1 MKIVNILK
9 LVGST
14 FISLLTFHFLLA
26 IYLLNFIVVVNI
38 LRAPFLPKKLIAL
51 IERCVGRVYDRAIK
65 WFDRPGQGTIMRSD
79 LIELAIRN
87 MRSKITRSIITIS
100 GMSIGIGA
108 IVFLVSIGY
117 GIQNLVT
124 SRVARLDE
132 MQQADVAPQ
141 PGGKVQIN
149 DKTIADFKALPNT
162 KHVLPQISAVGK
174 ITYNNAVSDMAVY
187 GVTADYLKQ
196 SAVQPVEGKIFE
208 SNDLAASVSNLPQ
221 NNSKEESTASGVLG
235 DSIRKVSFQV
245 YPDTWVKIREKATNT
260 SKILGYTRRSESPTY
275 GSEVLGDYYL
285 DDATPRVGADGKKL
299 SVWVSAE
306 VEIWDAKSCTETQA
320 GCVDG
325 KYLKRLDEEGF
336 GVTVSGYLASTFL
349 AISEPVPDDP
359 AVLGVMY
366 SEVLAEAT
374 GSGSLAESEEST
386 ASADAALLASLASE
400 SGVLSEKPV
409 KQLVLSESSVKEA
422 VVNYA
427 MLKVLGLKESEAVG
441 KTFDASFVLTGS
453 QLDGK
458 DDKAES
464 VPAPYKIVGV
474 VPDDKTPYFYV
485 PFVDLRNL
493 GVLNYSQI
501 KLVAKSQ
508 EDLPK
513 LRKQVEGLGYGTQS
527 VVDTVAQINSIF
539 ATARTV
545 LALLGM
551 VALSIASLG
560 MFNTLTVSLL
570 ERTREVGLMKAMG
583 MRSSEVRELFLT
595 ESMMMGIFGGLFGL
609 LTGYLAGEGLG
620 LILSLVGLS
629 KGAGYLDIAYIPPYF
644 VTVIIV
650 LSLVVGIATGIYP
663 ARRATKISALNAL
676 RYE

>member
-1 MKIVNILK
+1 M
-9 LVGST
+9 
-14 FISLLTFHFLLA
+14 
-26 IYLLNFIVVVNI
+26 
-38 LRAPFLPKKLIAL
+38 PFLPKKLIAL
-51 IERCVGRVYDRAIK
+51 IERIIGRSYDQAIK
-65 WFDRPGQGTIMRSD
+65 LFDRPGKGTIMRSD

-124 SRVARLDE
+124 TRVARLDE
-132 MQQADVAPQ
+132 MQQADIVPQ

-149 DKTIADFKALPNT
+149 DKTISDLEALPNT
-162 KHVLPQISAVGK
+162 KLVLPQISAVGK
-174 ITYNNAVSDMAVY
+174 ITFNNAVSDMAVY
-187 GVTADYLKQ
+187 GVTASYLKQ

-208 SNDLAASVSNLPQ
+208 SNDLVSAVSTLPD
-221 NNSKEESTASGVLG
+221 NKDIKESSASGVLG

-245 YPDTWVKIREKATNT
+245 YPDVWVKIREKPT
-260 SKILGYTRRSESPTY
+260 STSRILGYARRSEEITY
-275 GSEVLGDYYL
+275 GSEVWGDYYP
-285 DDATPRVGADGKKL
+285 DDTSPNTDDNGNKL
-299 SVWVSAE
+299 SRWISAE
-306 VEIWDAKSCTETQA
+306 IEIWDNKACSDTET

-325 KYLKRLDEEGF
+325 KYLKRVDTDGF
-336 GVTVSGYLASTFL
+336 GKRVAGYVASTFL
-349 AISEPVPDDP
+349 AVSEPNPDDP
-359 AVLGVMY
+359 AVLGVTF
-366 SEVLAEAT
+366 SEVLAEST
-374 GSGSLAESEEST
+374 GSGSLTETQEST
-386 ASADAALLASLASE
+386 ASGDAAIMAQLASE
-400 SGVLSEKPV
+400 SGILSEKPV
-409 KQLVLSESSVKEA
+409 KKIALSSSSVKEA

-441 KTFDASFVLTGS
+441 KTFDASFVLTGN

-474 VPDDKTPYFYV
+474 IPDDKTPYFYV

-493 GVLNYSQI
+493 GVINYSQI
-501 KLVAKSQ
+501 KLVAKTQ

-513 LRKQVEGLGYGTQS
+513 LRKQIEGLGYGTQS

-539 ATARTV
+539 GTARTI

-609 LTGYLAGEGLG
+609 LTGYVAGEGLG
-620 LILSLVGLS
+620 VILSLIGLS
-629 KGAGYLDIAYIPPYF
+629 KGAGYLDIAYIPPF
-644 VTVIIV
+644 FITIIVV